1 MSTSIHG
8 TKLLVGWPFP
18 TLKYENTFQIKYTDA
33 ILSNSTRKLLWSEI
47 TGMLIAVF
55 ERKKTRVFIIIS
67 GTLSFPLQTS
77 CSPVGC
83 YTRQHEKYQPITTGI
98 RGNQKKTWSG
108 DPEKYCVAK

>member
-33 ILSNSTRKLLWSEI
+33 ILSHSTRKLLWSEI

-55 ERKKTRVFIIIS
+55 EKKTRVFIIIS

-83 YTRQHEKYQPITTGI
+83 YTRQYEKYQPITTGI
-98 RGNQKKTWSG
+98 RGNQKKTGSG

>member
-55 ERKKTRVFIIIS
+55 EKKDSCFYYNFRHTFIPS
-67 GTLSFPLQTS
+67 A
-77 CSPVGC
+77 
-83 YTRQHEKYQPITTGI
+83 
-98 RGNQKKTWSG
+98 
-108 DPEKYCVAK
+108 D